1 MTRETSAALHATS
14 DTSALQKSV
23 PLCITGMHRSG
34 TSLTT
39 SWFARCGLYVGE
51 DLGPA
56 NQSNPKGH
64 FEDQEF
70 VLFQANA
77 VGRVYPSSFG
87 WKVTEPKFL
96 RFNEIEEQQARE
108 FLDKKS
114 AEHQYW
120 GWKDPRSVLFLE
132 HWREISPET
141 KFFLVWRSYV
151 DVVESLLKRAK
162 VQNIDLTKV
171 SLSQSIRIWAA
182 YNRLVVEFK
191 KQYPEAV
198 LVSAQTIQTRS
209 DDVFKLLSEKL
220 NVNLKYEPFASVLDK
235 QIWHEKKE
243 PNFQMRMLAKMFGAD
258 ALEKE
263 LTDLADIT

>member
-1 MTRETSAALHATS
+1 MTRETTTTLHDTPDAAKRHDA
-14 DTSALQKSV
+14 V

-39 SWFARCGLYVGE
+39 SWFARCGLYVGD

-77 VGRVYPSSFG
+77 VGRVYPNSFG

-96 RFNEIEEQQARE
+96 RFNDAEEQQARE
-108 FLDKKS
+108 FISERS

-151 DVVESLLKRAK
+151 DVVESLLKRARL
-162 VQNIDLTKV
+162 QNMDLTRV
-171 SLSQSIRIWAA
+171 NLSQSLRIWVA
-182 YNRLVVEFK
+182 YNRLVADFK
-191 KQYPEAV
+191 KLHADAV
-198 LVSAQTIQTRS
+198 LVSAQTIQTKPEE
-209 DDVFKLLSEKL
+209 VFALVQKKLG
-220 NVNLKYEPFASVLDK
+220 VNLTYEPFTSVLDK

-243 PNFQMRMLAKMFGAD
+243 PDFQMRMLAKMFGAD

-263 LTDLADIT
+263 LSDLADLT